1 MAKPLNVLIVEDSP
15 DDADLVVAELRRAGF
30 DPKWR
35 RVENEAD
42 FLAEMKNLPQ
52 VILSDFSMPRFTG
65 LRAAELLQDSG
76 LNIPFI
82 LISGTVG
89 EDVAVEAMKHG
100 ATDYLLKDRLTRLGV
115 SVEHALEQNLLRD
128 ERKLA
133 VESLNLFRTLLDRSN
148 DGIEV
153 VDPETGRF
161 LDVNVTTCQRL
172 GYTREELLSM
182 RVPEVDVGGVTYD
195 SWRQNVEEIRQ
206 FGFKIIYGR
215 HQRKDGSTF
224 PVEINVRYVQ
234 LDRDY
239 LIAAV
244 RDITERRQAQETL
257 RKSEEKFRKIFENV
271 QDVFYQ
277 TDRQGTI
284 IEISPSIE
292 RYSGYRREEL
302 IGQPVENV
310 YHNPDDRG
318 KMLEILGSRGEV
330 VDYEL
335 RLKTKSGRLVY
346 TSVNAHILF
355 DSAGQP
361 DGVEG
366 ALRDITG
373 RKQAEQSQARLA
385 TAVSQ
390 AAESIVI
397 TDTNGA
403 IFYVN
408 PAFEKISGYSRAEVL
423 GKNPRLL
430 KSGQQTAD
438 FYRSMWEV
446 LRQGEVW
453 QGHFIN
459 RGKDG
464 RIYEEEATISPV
476 RDATGAVVNYVSVQR
491 DVSRERQ
498 LETQL
503 RQAQKMEAFGQ
514 LAGGVAHDFN
524 NVLAVIQLQIGLL
537 KSEQN
542 LSLQQLDFAEGIEE
556 AAQRAANLT
565 RQLLLFS
572 RQQAMQP
579 HDLNLKE
586 VVANMTRMLQRT
598 LGEQIHLQ
606 FKFSED
612 PIFIHADPGMIDQ
625 ILLNLTVN
633 ARDAMP
639 KGGEIIIETSAV
651 QFDEDSAAQTAQARP
666 GSFVCLS
673 VSDTGCG
680 MPPEV
685 LRRIFEPFF
694 TTKDVGKGTGLG
706 LATVFGI
713 VQQHKGWINV
723 YSEVDRGSTF
733 RVYLPRLAKASDT
746 TMPQFSD
753 ASISGGAETILVVE
767 DETAMRSSLRITLS
781 RLGYHVLEASTGAEA
796 LEIWQQHGRAIH
808 LLLTDMVM
816 PGGMT
821 GKELAQKLLRQN
833 PDLKIIY
840 SSGYSLEIAG
850 KDLMLEEGFSF
861 LTKPFQTHKLAR
873 TIRHRLDGN

>member
-1 MAKPLNVLIVEDSP
+1 MATPLNILIVEDSP
-15 DDADLVVAELRRAGF
+15 SDAELVVAELRRAGF
-30 DPKWR
+30 DPRWK
-35 RVENEAD
+35 RVETERE
-42 FLAEMKNLPQ
+42 FLAEINNLPQ
-52 VILSDFSMPRFTG
+52 IILSDYSMPQFTG
-65 LRAAELLQDSG
+65 LRAAKLLQSSG

-100 ATDYLLKDRLTRLGV
+100 ATDYLLKDRMTRLGV
-115 SVEHALEQNLLRD
+115 SVEQALEQQRMRD
-128 ERKLA
+128 ERKR
-133 VESLNLFRTLLDRSN
+133 VEASLNLFRTLLDRSN

-153 VDPETGRF
+153 IDPKTGRF

-172 GYTREELLSM
+172 GFTREELLTM
-182 RVPEVDVGGVTYD
+182 RVPDVDVGGVTSE
-195 SWRQNVEEIRQ
+195 SWGRNVEEIRQ

-244 RDITERRQAQETL
+244 RDITERKQAQETL
-257 RKSEEKFRKIFENV
+257 RRSEEKFRKIFENV

-277 TDRQGTI
+277 TDNQGII

-292 RYSGYRREEL
+292 RYSGYHREDL
-302 IGQPVENV
+302 IGQPVEGV
-310 YHNPDDRG
+310 YFNPEDRD
-318 KMLEILGSRGEV
+318 KMLQILREKGEV

-335 RLKTKSGRLVY
+335 RLKTKTGRLVY
-346 TSVNAHILF
+346 TSVNAHVFF
-355 DSAGQP
+355 DSGGKP

-366 ALRDITG
+366 ALRDITA
-373 RKQAEQSQARLA
+373 RKHAEQSQARLA
-385 TAVSQ
+385 TAVEQ

-423 GKNPRLL
+423 GQNPRLL
-430 KSGQQTAD
+430 KSGQQPAE
-438 FYRSMWEV
+438 FYRSMWAQ
-446 LRQGEVW
+446 LKQGAVW
-453 QGHFIN
+453 QGRFIN
-459 RGKDG
+459 RSKDG
-464 RIYEEEATISPV
+464 RTYEEEATISPV
-476 RDATGAVVNYVSVQR
+476 RDATGEVVHYVSVQR
-491 DVSRERQ
+491 DVTREMQ
-498 LETQL
+498 LEAQL

-524 NVLAVIQLQIGLL
+524 NILAVIQLQVGLL

-542 LSLQQLDFAEGIEE
+542 LSLQQLDFADDIEK

-579 HDLNLKE
+579 HDLNVKG

-598 LGEQIHLQ
+598 LGEHIHLQ
-606 FKFSED
+606 FKFSEE
-612 PIFIHADPGMIDQ
+612 PMYIHADPGMIDQ

-639 KGGEIIIETSAV
+639 KGGDIVVETSAID
-651 QFDEDSAAQTAQARP
+651 FDEITAAQISQARP

-673 VSDTGCG
+673 VTDSGCG
-680 MPPEV
+680 IPPEI
-685 LRRIFEPFF
+685 LQRIFEPFF

-713 VQQHKGWINV
+713 IQQHKGWITV
-723 YSEVDRGSTF
+723 YSKVDQGTTF
-733 RVYLPRLAKASDT
+733 RIFLPRLTKSSDT
-746 TMPQFSD
+746 NFIQFSA
-753 ASISGGAETILVVE
+753 ASIRGGTETVLVVE
-767 DETAMRSSLRITLS
+767 DEPTMRSAMRITLS
-781 RLGYHVLEASTGAEA
+781 RLGYHVLEAATGAEA
-796 LEIWQQHGRAIH
+796 LAMWQQHREEIR

-821 GKELAQKLLRQN
+821 GRDLAQQILQQDPKL
-833 PDLKIIY
+833 KVIY
-840 SSGYSLEIAG
+840 ASGYAAEIAG
-850 KDLMLEEGFSF
+850 QDLLLKAGVSF
-861 LTKPFQTHKLAR
+861 LAKPFQTQKLAQ
-873 TIRHRLDGN
+873 TIRQCLDQN